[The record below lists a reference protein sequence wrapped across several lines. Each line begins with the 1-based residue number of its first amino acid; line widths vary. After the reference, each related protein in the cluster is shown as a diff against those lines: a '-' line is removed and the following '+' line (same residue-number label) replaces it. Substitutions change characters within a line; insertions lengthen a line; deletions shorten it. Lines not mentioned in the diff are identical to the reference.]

1 MIGILHRTFQPL
13 QLTKPFARYKTARGS
28 TCALL
33 TVVLLGLSGCA
44 GIPVNGTIAGQAIET
59 RVDSEVARYYL
70 ANYLSG
76 KHTDPLL
83 DERIDRVYEQAKGNL
98 PGRDDL
104 KKLSDDFS
112 VDFAALYLA
121 DQISRVPANAWF
133 DTAFRQ
139 AFEYTLEVFPQAQMK
154 VSGAADYDVLFVPT
168 YLYKRFASFTGADMA
183 APRKALQKVGFT
195 CHFVET
201 IDDGP
206 VELNAEIVMAAIGA
220 RATSGRRLIVVSAS
234 KSGAEVALALTKLGP
249 ANTRHVAAWINA
261 VGALQGTPT
270 VDDRLLPDFE
280 FLTGKIDPAGTES
293 MAMGR
298 SRQRFAS
305 FNIPR
310 SVLVVNYFGI
320 PTTGNIS
327 FFGRKVY
334 SALRKYGPNDGV
346 LLLGD
351 MILPGGMTL
360 ARVGADH
367 MHMNE
372 HVDIATI
379 ALAMTTI
386 EWLKYHDRISPADND
401 APGNPAKSAET
412 DDDVGKATGSP

>member
-1 MIGILHRTFQPL
+1 VIGTRHRTFHPL
-13 QLTKPFARYKTARGS
+13 QFAESFATCKKACGC

-83 DERIDRVYEQAKGNL
+83 DERIDRVYEQANDNL
-98 PGRDDL
+98 PDRQDL

-121 DQISRVPANAWF
+121 DQIARVPVNAWF
-133 DTAFRQ
+133 QSAFRQ
-139 AFEYTLEVFPQAQMK
+139 AYEYTLETFPRGQ
-154 VSGAADYDVLFVPT
+154 VPGAADFDVLIVPT
-168 YLYKRFASFTGADMA
+168 YLYKRFTFFTGADLA
-183 APRKALQKVGFT
+183 VPRAALQKVGFN

-206 VELNAEIVMAAIGA
+206 VELNAEIIMAAIGA

-234 KSGAEVALALTKLGP
+234 KSGAEVALALTRLGI

-270 VDDRLLPDFE
+270 VDDKLLPDFE

-293 MAMGR
+293 MATSR
-298 SRQRFAS
+298 SRQRFDS

-327 FFGRKVY
+327 FFGGKVY

-351 MILPGGMTL
+351 MILPGGVTV

-367 MHMNE
+367 MHMND
-372 HVDIATI
+372 HVDIATV
-379 ALAMTTI
+379 ALAMTVI
-386 EWLKYHDRISPADND
+386 EWLKYHDRISPADSH
-401 APGNPAKSAET
+401 AAEYPAKSAEG
-412 DDDVGKATGSP
+412 DDHVR